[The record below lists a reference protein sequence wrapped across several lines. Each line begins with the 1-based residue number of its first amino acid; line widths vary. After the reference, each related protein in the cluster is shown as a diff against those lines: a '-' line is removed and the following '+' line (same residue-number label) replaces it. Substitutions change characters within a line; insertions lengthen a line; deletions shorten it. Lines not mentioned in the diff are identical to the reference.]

1 MTQNEIDALIRLL
14 DDPDNEIFK
23 IVHKKLL
30 VQGQKIVPQLEIL
43 WSRNSSKIFH
53 QRIEDLIESIHYHDI
68 KKEMN
73 LWANQKEND
82 LLTSAWLLSRYQ
94 YRDLEKEYISE
105 KIDKLRQQILLE
117 MSDSLTNLQKIR
129 VINHI
134 LYTVHQFT
142 GNPQNQYA
150 PQNCFLNNVLEQK
163 IGNHIT
169 ISILYLI
176 LGQQLGLPIYG
187 INLPK
192 NFILA
197 FVEKSNNAEKAEVL
211 FYINPLNKGAV
222 LGRKEIDMFL
232 EKNKIPPTHE
242 YYKPCTNNIVI
253 QRLMLRMIQTF
264 TLMEKPEK
272 VADMKNLFN
281 IFPEKI
287 ISKTDY

>member
-43 WSRNSSKIFH
+43 WSRSSSEIFH